1 MRFSILTIF
10 PCLFDQVF
18 EYGMIRQARLKGL
31 MQIEVID
38 LRDYAHDRH
47 RTVDDRP
54 FGGGDG
60 MVLKPAPVFQA
71 LEDCRKKAAD
81 PPFVSLLSPQGH
93 RFDQSKAVEYSLKA
107 HIAVICGR
115 YEGVD
120 QRVADHLADEEIS
133 MGDFVLSGGEFAAL
147 TIVDAVSRLI
157 PGVVAKSGSIL
168 QESYMDQMLDCAHY
182 TRPAEYRGWRV
193 PEVLLSGDHAA
204 IEAWRRRDALKRTRQ
219 RRPDLLE
226 GHPIE
231 EALLIAAS
239 AGKEPETIR

>member
-10 PCLFDQVF
+10 PGLFEQVF
-18 EYGMIRQARLKGL
+18 EFGMIRQARRKGL
-31 MQIEVID
+31 MQIEIID
-38 LRDYAHDRH
+38 LRDFADDRR

-60 MVLKPAPVFQA
+60 MVLKPAPIFRA
-71 LEDCRKKAAD
+71 LQDCRKNSAQ
-81 PPFVSLLSPQGH
+81 PPFISLLSPQGR

-133 MGDFVLSGGEFAAL
+133 IGDFVLSGGEFAAL
-147 TIVDAVSRLI
+147 TIVEAVCRLI
-157 PGVVAKSGSIL
+157 PGVVAKGGSIL

-182 TRPAEYRGWRV
+182 TRPAEFRGWRV

-219 RRPDLLE
+219 LRPDLLE
-226 GHPIE
+226 GRQNE
-231 EALLIAAS
+231 QTQLIAAAAAKGS
-239 AGKEPETIR
+239 ETIR